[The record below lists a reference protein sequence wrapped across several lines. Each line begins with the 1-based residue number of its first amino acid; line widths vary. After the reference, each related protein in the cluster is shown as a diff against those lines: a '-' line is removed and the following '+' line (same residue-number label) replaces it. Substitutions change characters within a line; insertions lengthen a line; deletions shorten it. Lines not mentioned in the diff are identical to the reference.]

1 MYLALAKSNVEDAL
15 FSFKTIK
22 KIRFL
27 QNDKENE
34 AQFFCTI
41 SSLSN

>member
-1 MYLALAKSNVEDAL
+1 MYLGLAKSNVGDTL

-22 KIRFL
+22 KNSFFL

-34 AQFFCTI
+34 ALFFHTI
-41 SSLSN
+41 